1 MSGRDLPRMI
11 ILPHGGGSGQS
22 QKAPGSR
29 RCCLATRLE
38 CSPAIKRLNIL
49 VMVMM
54 GMVSVMV
61 VKKMMI
67 RMMLVMVRMVSMMIA
82 MVMVVMIVMV
92 TCGSVEVP
100 LVSQMNL
107 KCFTTAATILRQKTL
122 KYYIQLRAICQ
133 YCVFYCCEENMGQL
147 SPSKAVCPCSAFMA

>member
-1 MSGRDLPRMI
+1 M
-11 ILPHGGGSGQS
+11 
-22 QKAPGSR
+22 
-29 RCCLATRLE
+29 
-38 CSPAIKRLNIL
+38 
-49 VMVMM
+49 
-54 GMVSVMV
+54 MVSVMV
-61 VKKMMI
+61 VKMMGI
-67 RMMLVMVRMVSMMIA
+67 VIA

-107 KCFTTAATILRQKTL
+107 KCFTTAATML

>member
-1 MSGRDLPRMI
+1 
-11 ILPHGGGSGQS
+11 
-22 QKAPGSR
+22 
-29 RCCLATRLE
+29 
-38 CSPAIKRLNIL
+38 
-49 VMVMM
+49 MM

-61 VKKMMI
+61 VKMMGI
-67 RMMLVMVRMVSMMIA
+67 VIA

-107 KCFTTAATILRQKTL
+107 KCFTTAATILGQKTL

>member
-1 MSGRDLPRMI
+1 M
-11 ILPHGGGSGQS
+11 
-22 QKAPGSR
+22 
-29 RCCLATRLE
+29 
-38 CSPAIKRLNIL
+38 
-49 VMVMM
+49 
-54 GMVSVMV
+54 MVSVMV
-61 VKKMMI
+61 VKKIMI
-67 RMMLVMVRMVSMMIA
+67 RMMLVILRTVSMMIA

-107 KCFTTAATILRQKTL
+107 KCFTTAATILGQKTL
-122 KYYIQLRAICQ
+122 KYYIQLRAICE

>member
-1 MSGRDLPRMI
+1 
-11 ILPHGGGSGQS
+11 
-22 QKAPGSR
+22 
-29 RCCLATRLE
+29 
-38 CSPAIKRLNIL
+38 
-49 VMVMM
+49 MM

-67 RMMLVMVRMVSMMIA
+67 RMMLVMVRMVIA
-82 MVMVVMIVMV
+82 MAMVVMIVMV

-107 KCFTTAATILRQKTL
+107 KCFTTAATILGQKTL
-122 KYYIQLRAICQ
+122 KYYIQLRAICE

>member
-1 MSGRDLPRMI
+1 
-11 ILPHGGGSGQS
+11 
-22 QKAPGSR
+22 
-29 RCCLATRLE
+29 
-38 CSPAIKRLNIL
+38 
-49 VMVMM
+49 MM
-54 GMVSVMV
+54 GSVMV

-67 RMMLVMVRMVSMMIA
+67 RMMLVMVRMVSMMIL
-82 MVMVVMIVMV
+82 MVIVMMIVMV

-107 KCFTTAATILRQKTL
+107 KCFTTAATILGQKTL